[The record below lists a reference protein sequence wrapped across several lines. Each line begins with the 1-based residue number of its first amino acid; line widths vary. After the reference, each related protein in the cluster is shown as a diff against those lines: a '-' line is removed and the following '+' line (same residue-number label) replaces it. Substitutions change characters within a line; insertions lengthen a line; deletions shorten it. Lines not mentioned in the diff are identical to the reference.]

1 MNYIVIE
8 MIVDTTDNFSVKTST
23 FTEKQLAEADYYTK
37 LATGAVSNANKYTVS
52 MLNDD
57 GILLYRQSFTK
68 VLQQTGI
75 DEFTERVQTDNNSIA
90 DIG

>member
-68 VLQQTGI
+68 VLEQTDTG
-75 DEFTERVQTDNNSIA
+75 EFREIVESQTDNIA
-90 DIG
+90 KY

>member
-8 MIVDTTDNFSVKTST
+8 MIVDTAGDFSVKTNI

-57 GILLYRQSFTK
+57 GILLYRQSFKK
-68 VLQQTGI
+68 VLQQIGTG
-75 DEFTERVQTDNNSIA
+75 EFREIVESQTDNIA
-90 DIG
+90 KD

>member
-8 MIVDTTDNFSVKTST
+8 MILDTTDNFSVKTST

-57 GILLYRQSFTK
+57 GILLYRQSFKK
-68 VLQQTGI
+68 VLEQTGI
-75 DEFTERVQTDNNSIA
+75 GEFREVVESQTDNMA
-90 DIG
+90 KD

>member
-8 MIVDTTDNFSVKTST
+8 MIIDTAGDFSVKANT

-68 VLQQTGI
+68 VLEQISTG
-75 DEFTERVQTDNNSIA
+75 EFREIVESQTDNIA
-90 DIG
+90 KD

>member
-8 MIVDTTDNFSVKTST
+8 MVVDTTDNFSVKTST

-57 GILLYRQSFTK
+57 GMLLYRQSFKK
-68 VLQQTGI
+68 VLEQIGTG
-75 DEFTERVQTDNNSIA
+75 EFREVVESQTDNMA
-90 DIG
+90 KD

>member
-8 MIVDTTDNFSVKTST
+8 MVVDTTDNFSIKTST

-57 GILLYRQSFTK
+57 GMLLYRQSFKK
-68 VLQQTGI
+68 VLEQIGTG
-75 DEFTERVQTDNNSIA
+75 EFREVVESQTDNIA
-90 DIG
+90 KD

>member
-8 MIVDTTDNFSVKTST
+8 MIIDTAGDFSVKTNT

-68 VLQQTGI
+68 VLEQIGTG
-75 DEFTERVQTDNNSIA
+75 EFREIVESQTDNIA
-90 DIG
+90 KD